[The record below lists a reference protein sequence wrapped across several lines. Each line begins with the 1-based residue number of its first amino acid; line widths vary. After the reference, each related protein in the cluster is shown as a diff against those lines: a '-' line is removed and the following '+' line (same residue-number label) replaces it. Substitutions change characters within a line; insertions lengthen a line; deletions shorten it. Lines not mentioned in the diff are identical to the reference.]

1 MLEQG
6 RLGTRQLTTLIFMM
20 VVGDMMLIYPSVI
33 TSYAKQDSWI
43 CAFIGVPL
51 GMALMAMFLKLCSMH
66 PEKNL
71 VQMARSILGFWPGT
85 FFSCL
90 YLFFFIIGASTHTRE
105 VGDFMTTQ
113 IFPYTPLR
121 IIILMFVIVIAWGV
135 SHGLEAMGRSSELLM
150 PVVIVFIVVLAVC
163 LLPQIDIRNL
173 KPVSDT
179 GVVSISQGILVSI
192 IYPIGEVVPIMMI
205 LPYVAK
211 QAHRT
216 RDVIIAAGLG
226 SLVLATLV
234 TISLLVLGAFL
245 TQHNIYA
252 SFILSQKISIGN
264 FFERIEAIMASSWLI
279 STYFKAMIYLYA
291 FIVGCAELFKLKQ
304 YQILVLPASLL
315 IFGLAN
321 LISPSITF
329 IVITIVPYWVDWDT
343 TLGIILPGC
352 LLLIQLLKSYRKSS
366 VTTNN
371 SSQE

>member
-6 RLGTRQLTTLIFMM
+6 RLGTRQLTTLTFMM

-51 GMALMAMFLKLCSMH
+51 GMALMAMILKLCSMH

-85 FFSCL
+85 FFSCF

-113 IFPYTPLR
+113 IFQYTPIR
-121 IIILMFVIVIAWGV
+121 IIILMFVIVIGWGV
-135 SHGLEAMGRSSELLM
+135 WHGLETMGRSSELLM

-163 LLPQIDIRNL
+163 LLPQVDTSNL

-205 LPYVAK
+205 LPYAAK
-211 QAHRT
+211 QAHQT
-216 RDVIIAAGLG
+216 RDMLIAAGLG
-226 SLVLATLV
+226 SLILATLV

-252 SFILSQKISIGN
+252 SFVLSQKISIGS
-264 FFERIEAIMASSWLI
+264 FFERIEAIMASSWMI

-304 YQILVLPASLL
+304 YRMLVLPASILV
-315 IFGLAN
+315 FGLAN
-321 LISPSITF
+321 LVSPSITF
-329 IVITIVPYWVDWDT
+329 IVITVVPYWVDWDT

-366 VTTNN
+366 VTPNN